1 MNEHGL
7 PPNDDR
13 DLLIAEYALGVL
25 TPEACAEVEALAAGD
40 PAVQT
45 ALAAWQRQFD
55 GWLAQLPEVNP
66 SAHVWQSIEAQLFA
80 NAQSTERPLWRWWN
94 TLGFWRWSTAGLAA
108 GLLAVMFMF
117 TLPQR
122 PVSTPLLARLEQNDG
137 NTLFTATVRPE
148 DRVVLFVPTRASF
161 WKDRSA
167 QAWLIGKDGKPHS
180 LGLLPADA
188 AAGLAIPAELAAS
201 LSDGAVLAVSLEPI
215 SGSPTGLPTGPV
227 IAQGKIS
234 SL

>member
-7 PPNDDR
+7 PPSDDR

-25 TPEACAEVEALAAGD
+25 TPEACAEVEALAARD

-55 GWLAQLPEVNP
+55 GWLAQLPEVSP
-66 SAHVWQSIEAQLFA
+66 SAHVWHSIEAQLFA
-80 NAQSTERPLWRWWN
+80 NAQPTERPLRRWWN

-117 TLPQR
+117 TLPLR

-201 LSDGAVLAVSLEPI
+201 LGDGAVLAVSLEPI
-215 SGSPTGLPTGPV
+215 IGSPTGLPTGPV

>member
-7 PPNDDR
+7 PPNNDR

-25 TPEACAEVEALAAGD
+25 TPEECAEVEALAARD

-45 ALAAWQRQFD
+45 ALAARQRQFD

-66 SAHVWQSIEAQLFA
+66 STHVWQSIEAQLFA
-80 NAQSTERPLWRWWN
+80 NAHPVERPLRRWWN
-94 TLGFWRWSTAGLAA
+94 TVGFWRWSTAGLAA

-117 TLPQR
+117 MLPQR

-148 DRVVLFVPTRASF
+148 DREVLFVPTRASF

-188 AAGLAIPAELAAS
+188 AASLAIPAELAAS
-201 LSDGAVLAVSLEPI
+201 LSDGAMLAVSLEPI